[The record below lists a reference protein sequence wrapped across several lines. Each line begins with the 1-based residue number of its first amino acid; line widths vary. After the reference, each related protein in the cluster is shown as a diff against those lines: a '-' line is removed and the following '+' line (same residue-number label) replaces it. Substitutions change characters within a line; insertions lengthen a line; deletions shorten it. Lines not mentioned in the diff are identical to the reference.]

1 MGYSRAALSHGVQNA
16 MWRSATLGSPSGR
29 GKRGTD
35 YQRLFEAAPHPYLV
49 LRPDADFTIVA
60 VNDRYLEATGTVR
73 AAVVGRPLFAVFPDD
88 PNDDDATGVSDL
100 RASLNRVVA
109 EHRPD
114 VMGVQKYDIPRRDSG
129 EGFEI
134 KYWSPTNSPVLDAN
148 GRLAAIIHHVEDVT
162 EFVLL
167 REQSQKIERVEARA
181 HQMEAEVLR
190 RAEEVR
196 DANRALRQA
205 NDALTLREREL
216 ESLNSRLTELD
227 RAKSA
232 FFSNISH
239 EFRTP
244 LTLMLA
250 PLEDH
255 LRETGDTIRMPQADA
270 AMIHRNASRL
280 LRLVNGL
287 LDFSRIE
294 VGRLEPAF
302 ELADLATLTADLASV
317 FRSAFEKAGVSFI
330 VDCPP
335 LDKPVFVDH
344 DMWEKVVLNLLSNAF
359 KFTLEGEVSV
369 SLRRLGDE
377 AVLEVRDSG
386 VGIAQAD
393 LPRVFERFHRIEGVQ
408 GRSMEGSGIGLALV
422 KDLVELQGGRM
433 GVESSLGH
441 GSLFTVSLPLVRSLD
456 EVATP
461 RARGADR
468 SLGKL
473 YAEEAERS
481 LPRAAEAPPAPT
493 SEAAPRPK
501 ILLVEDNAD
510 LRAYV
515 SRVLAREFDVVVEV
529 DGQAALERL
538 QAGLR
543 PALILS
549 DVMMPRLDG
558 VALVRA
564 IRANSELA
572 GIPVILLSA
581 QAGEDATCDGLRAGA
596 DDYLVKP
603 FTAQSLLARA
613 YASTQLGRLR
623 ESMVDR
629 ERLLV
634 GELNHRLKNS
644 IATVQAVARQ
654 TLRNAKD
661 LDQFRSDFDARLK
674 ALSTAHEIL
683 SRSLWRG
690 ADLKQVVAE
699 QLAPYVAVEGETLTI
714 DGDDVSLDAE
724 VALRLSLLVHELA
737 TNAVKYGALSRP
749 EGGVVLSWWREPSAN
764 AVLFEWRE
772 RGGPMVKP
780 PSRKGSGMA
789 LIERLLGA
797 GGTVDFDPAGLRLTA
812 SLPTSA
818 GPSPDPGRRSPGL
831 TPP

>member
-1 MGYSRAALSHGVQNA
+1 MSYSRAALSHGAQNA
-16 MWRSATLGSPSGR
+16 IWRSATPGFPSR
-29 GKRGTD
+29 HGKRGTD

-60 VNDRYLEATGTVR
+60 VNDRYLEATRTVR

-114 VMGVQKYDIPRRDSG
+114 VMGVQKYDIPRRGSD

-255 LRETGDTIRMPQADA
+255 LREAGDTVRMPRADA
-270 AMIHRNASRL
+270 AMIHRNAGRL

-302 ELADLATLTADLASV
+302 EPADLATLTADLASV

-335 LDKPVFVDH
+335 LDRPAFVDH

-393 LPRVFERFHRIEGVQ
+393 LPRVFERFHRIEDAQ
-408 GRSMEGSGIGLALV
+408 GRCMEGSGIGLALV
-422 KDLVELQGGRM
+422 KDLVELQGGRVS
-433 GVESSLGH
+433 VESSLGH
-441 GSLFTVSLPLVRSLD
+441 GSLFTVSLPLAESLD
-456 EVATP
+456 EATTP
-461 RARGADR
+461 RARAADR

-481 LPRAAEAPPAPT
+481 LPRAAQAPPAPT
-493 SEAAPRPK
+493 SEASPRPE

-515 SRVLAREFDVVVEV
+515 SRVLAREFDVVMEV

-538 QAGLR
+538 RAGLR

-564 IRANSELA
+564 IRASSELA

-581 QAGEDATCDGLRAGA
+581 QAGEEATSDGLKAGA

-603 FTAQSLLARA
+603 FTAQSLLDRA
-613 YASTQLGRLR
+613 HASAQLGRLR

-674 ALSTAHEIL
+674 ALSIAHEIL

-699 QLAPYVAVEGETLTI
+699 QLAPYVAVGGETLTI

-724 VALRLSLLVHELA
+724 VALRLSLLVHELV

-764 AVLFEWRE
+764 AVHFEWRE
-772 RGGPMVKP
+772 RGGPTVKP
-780 PSRKGSGMA
+780 PSRKSSGMA

-797 GGTVDFDPAGLRLTA
+797 GGTVDFDPSGLRLTA
-812 SLPTSA
+812 SLPTRA
-818 GPSPDPGRRSPGL
+818 GP
-831 TPP
+831 